1 MVSGRREYSEINV
14 LASEADWAWPKAVS
28 DIFQPRGVNLLVA
41 KNAGEFVN
49 VIERRRIHTT
59 IVDIDS
65 ETNSL
70 STISVIRTDYPLLPC
85 ILLSSDVGEY
95 LLVKALELNVFSV
108 INKPVDMAILQEQL
122 NRLFIKKYNS
132 TIFK

>member
-1 MVSGRREYSEINV
+1 
-14 LASEADWAWPKAVS
+14 
-28 DIFQPRGVNLLVA
+28 
-41 KNAGEFVN
+41 
-49 VIERRRIHTT
+49 
-59 IVDIDS
+59 VDIDS

-70 STISVIRTDYPLLPC
+70 STIRVIRTDYPLLPC

-108 INKPVDMAILQEQL
+108 INKPVDMASLQEQL

-132 TIFK
+132 TIFKSEFGRENQN